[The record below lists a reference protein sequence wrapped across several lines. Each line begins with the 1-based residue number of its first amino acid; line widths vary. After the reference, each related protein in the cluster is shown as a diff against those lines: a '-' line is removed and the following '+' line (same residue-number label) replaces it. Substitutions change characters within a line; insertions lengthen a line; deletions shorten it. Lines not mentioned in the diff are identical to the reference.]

1 MYLRINIIKLHI
13 RGVLGF
19 WGFGVLGQLSSDQ
32 VHAIQLKFI
41 DMGNEEENYTSYLG
55 VRFYPEDSKIFA

>member
-1 MYLRINIIKLHI
+1 MVSRSVILAAL
-13 RGVLGF
+13 
-19 WGFGVLGQLSSDQ
+19 LGQLSSDQ